1 MTAKDWI
8 LQWVNLS
15 REELYDKYAEFI
27 RDTNSKMDFD
37 TYKRYVRK
45 LTKLSKNNGF
55 GVVSRTV
62 EKDSITET
70 ILSPENYKT
79 IDDVAK
85 FSDIDTDVW
94 YPNRITTNR
103 WNTGETVC

>member
-45 LTKLSKNNGF
+45 LNKLAKNDDF
-55 GVVSRTV
+55 GDVSRTV
-62 EKDSITET
+62 EQET
-70 ILSPENYKT
+70 SNETSVSPENYRA

-85 FSDIDTDVW
+85 FSDIDSNVS
-94 YPNRITTNR
+94 
-103 WNTGETVC
+103 

>member
-15 REELYDKYAEFI
+15 REELYDKYAEFV
-27 RDTNSKMDFD
+27 RDTNSKMEFD

-45 LTKLSKNNGF
+45 LRKLVKDDSF

-62 EKDSITET
+62 EADTINET
-70 ILSPENYKT
+70 ILSPENYRT
-79 IDDVAK
+79 IEDVAK

-94 YPNRITTNR
+94 YPNKIT
-103 WNTGETVC
+103 